1 MSLQF
6 YIGASGAG
14 KSAKVYHDILKR
26 AEKEKNTRFF
36 IVVPDQFTMETQRVL
51 CRLSPRGGI
60 MNIEVMS
67 FGRLSHRIFEELGY
81 EKLPRLDDTGKNLI
95 LRKVAGECEK
105 ELTVIGANLKRTG
118 YIAQVKSMIS
128 EFAQYGISPEDLE
141 GFLPLTEGKGYL
153 RAKLK
158 DLQVLYR
165 GYREYI
171 SGNYITTEETLDIL
185 VRSVGRSSLLKGSVL
200 VFDGF
205 TGFTPIQDLLLK
217 ELMIYAGQVIVT
229 LLGDTGEDLSGE
241 IKEQSLFYLTAKAY
255 HKLERL
261 AAENGIK
268 RDRDVIISGKPVY
281 RYREN
286 QALAHLE
293 KNLFQNGFIEKIS
306 GRESISL
313 ARCNNPKAETE
324 WVCLSIRRM
333 IRERNLC
340 YRDFAVITGD
350 LPSYGY
356 LLRESFEEH
365 GIPLFLDQNVSLL
378 FHPFMVFLNSI
389 IRVIA
394 ADFSY
399 ESVMTLLRSGYLD
412 IEDEEADEFENYI
425 VKYGV
430 RGRRKYGRAF
440 VRKDDR
446 LENVNHTRERL
457 MNALEPLF
465 ESGQTARDYTKA
477 IYDICVVNRLEE
489 KLRVQ
494 ADGFEKEERFARAK
508 EYRQVYKAVMG
519 LLDQIYALLD
529 EPMDLTEYGEIL
541 KAGFAELKVGSLPQS
556 VDQVVAGDMERTRL
570 KPVKVLFIVGANDG
584 VIPRAAGSGGLLS
597 DMERNFLMEAGVE
610 LAPTPRQ
617 KGFEERLYLYM
628 NMTQPSEKLVLS
640 FCEVNGKGETL
651 RPSYL
656 IHEVERLYTDVSVIS
671 VSEKLQMRMVESRES
686 GLKLFSLL
694 MRDYAAGLL
703 EEDDQKRKLLIEL
716 SGAFYK
722 EPEFEKIFEAA
733 FYEYEP
739 RLLTKETAGRLFGE
753 ILHTSVSRLEQ
764 FAACA
769 YAHFL
774 KYGLKLSEEEEYT
787 FEAVDLGNLFHE
799 TLYRFGRYMSEGE
812 YTWFNC
818 PKEKADAFIDKTVDE
833 FAAEYGN
840 TVLYDTAR
848 NEAVKERAKGIL
860 KTTVENLSFQLR
872 KGLFE
877 PVCYEMPFFTKGD
890 VELYGKVDRMD
901 VAKKDGRIY
910 VKVLDYKSGRHKF
923 DPARLFFGLD
933 LQLAVYMNAAVEREE
948 KQNPGKQVIPSA
960 IFYYQ
965 IEDPLVEGTSEE
977 GEEAR
982 MEKLRE
988 KLKVQGLIREED
1000 AVLELLDESG
1010 VENSQVIPVKRKK
1023 DGSLAAASQ
1032 TAVPK
1037 EFDLIGKYASLKVE
1051 QIAKQI
1057 KKGDISVNPGTDGV
1071 HSACDFCS
1079 YSHVCGFEKRIPG
1092 YEERDMKLSEE
1103 EAYEAMGRAV
1113 EGAEKAGKSM
1123 PEEETVKTGITIL
1136 GEKTE
1141 DFSVE
1146 KDEKESGGRDK

>member
-14 KSAKVYHDILKR
+14 KSTKVYCDILKR
-26 AEKEKNTRFF
+26 AESEKNTRFF

-51 CRLSPRGGI
+51 CRLSPSGGI

-81 EKLPRLDDTGKNLI
+81 ENLQRLDDTGKNLI

-105 ELTVIGANLKRTG
+105 ELTVIGRNLKKTG

-141 GFLPLTEGKGYL
+141 NFLPLAEGKGYL
-153 RAKLK
+153 QAKLK

-171 SGNYITTEETLDIL
+171 SGKYITTEETLDIL
-185 VRSVGRSSLLKGSVL
+185 VKSVSRSGLLKGSVL

-217 ELMIYAGQVIVT
+217 ELMIYAKQVIVT
-229 LLGDTGEDLSGE
+229 LLGDTGEDLAGE

-261 AAENGIK
+261 AEENGIE
-268 RDRDVIISGKPVY
+268 RDEDVVISGKPVY

-286 QALAHLE
+286 PALSHLE
-293 KNLFQNGFIEKIS
+293 RSLFRNRHTAAILG
-306 GRESISL
+306 GESVSL
-313 ARCNNPKAETE
+313 VRCGNPKAETE

-350 LPSYGY
+350 LTSYGY
-356 LLRESFEEH
+356 LLRESFAEH

-378 FHPFMVFLNSI
+378 FHPFMVFLNGI
-389 IRVIA
+389 IRVLVT
-394 ADFSY
+394 DFSY

-412 IEDEEADEFENYI
+412 IEDEEADAFENYI
-425 VKYGV
+425 VKYGI
-430 RGRRKYGRAF
+430 RGRRRYGRAF
-440 VRKDDR
+440 VWKSDC
-446 LENVNHTRERL
+446 LERMNHTRESL
-457 MNALEPLF
+457 LKVLEPLF
-465 ESGQTARDYTKA
+465 ESKETARDYTRALYAVCTK
-477 IYDICVVNRLEE
+477 NRLEE
-489 KLRVQ
+489 KLAHQ
-494 ADGFEKEERFARAK
+494 ADEFEKEGRLAKAK
-508 EYRQVYKAVMG
+508 EYRQVYKAVME
-519 LLDQIYALLD
+519 LFDQIYALLD
-529 EPMDLTEYGEIL
+529 EPMDLEEYGEIL

-570 KPVKVLFIVGANDG
+570 KPVKVLFIVGVNDG
-584 VIPRAAGSGGLLS
+584 VVPRAAGSGGLLS
-597 DMERNFLMEAGVE
+597 DMERNFLLEAGVE

-617 KGFEERLYLYM
+617 KSFEERLYLYM
-628 NMTQPSEKLVLS
+628 NMTQPSERLVLS
-640 FCEVNGKGETL
+640 FCEVNGKGESL

-656 IHEVERLYTDVSVIS
+656 IHEVGRLYTDVSA
-671 VSEKLQMRMVESRES
+671 VSADEKLQMEMVESGES
-686 GLKLFSLL
+686 GLKLLSLL
-694 MRDYAAGLL
+694 MREYAAGLL
-703 EEDDQKRKLLIEL
+703 EEDSQKRKMLIEL
-716 SGAFYK
+716 AAAFYK
-722 EPEFEKIFEAA
+722 EPEFEGIFEAA

-739 RLLTKETAGRLFGE
+739 KPLTRETAKRLFGE

-799 TLYRFGRYMSEGE
+799 TLYRFGKYMSGGE

-818 PKEKADAFIDKTVDE
+818 PKEAADAFIEKTVDE

-848 NEAVKERAKGIL
+848 NEAVKERAKEIL

-890 VELYGKVDRMD
+890 VELYGKVDRLD
-901 VAKKDGRIY
+901 VAKKEGRVY

-948 KQNPGKQVIPSA
+948 KLYPREQVIPSA

-965 IEDPLVEGTSEE
+965 IEDPLVEGNSKE

-982 MEKLRE
+982 QEKLRE
-988 KLKVQGLIREED
+988 RLKVQGLIREED
-1000 AVLELLDESG
+1000 TVLELLDESG
-1010 VENSQVIPVKRKK
+1010 MESSQVIPVKRKK

-1032 TAVPK
+1032 TAVPA

-1051 QIAKQI
+1051 EIAKQI
-1057 KKGDISVNPGTDGV
+1057 QNGEIAVNPGTDGAG
-1071 HSACDFCS
+1071 SACAFCS
-1079 YSHVCGFEKRIPG
+1079 YRNVCGYEKRIPG
-1092 YEERDMKLSEE
+1092 YGERDMKLGEK
-1103 EAYEAMGRAV
+1103 EAYEAMVKAV
-1113 EGAEKAGKSM
+1113 EKAGSR
-1123 PEEETVKTGITIL
+1123 
-1136 GEKTE
+1136 
-1141 DFSVE
+1141 
-1146 KDEKESGGRDK
+1146 SGR